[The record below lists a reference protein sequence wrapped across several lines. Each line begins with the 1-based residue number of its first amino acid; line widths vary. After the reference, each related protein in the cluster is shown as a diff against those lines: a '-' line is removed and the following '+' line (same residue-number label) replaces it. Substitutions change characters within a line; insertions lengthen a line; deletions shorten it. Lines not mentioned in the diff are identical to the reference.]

1 MAAPSVTELQQMARE
16 TFGRELSEAE
26 ALACRVRL
34 PVMVRNIERLRAFER
49 ALRDAAPAQV
59 QLVLEAREDG

>member
-1 MAAPSVTELQQMARE
+1 MARE

-34 PVMVRNIERLRAFER
+34 PLMVQNVERLRAFER
-49 ALRDAAPAQV
+49 ALRAAAPAQV
-59 QLVLEAREDG
+59 QIVPEGREDG